1 MNYTKDIFFKIN
13 YNTSQDLIKVE
24 HNSWTSKIFSK
35 IKQNKIL
42 VLTSIAVAIFS
53 ILNFIMIYNFI
64 KVLQD
69 IYFMMIS

>member
-1 MNYTKDIFFKIN
+1 MNYTKDVFFKIN

-24 HNSWTSKIFSK
+24 HNSWTRKILRK

-42 VLTSIAVAIFS
+42 VLTSIAVTIFS
-53 ILNFIMIYNFI
+53 ILNVIMIYSFI

-69 IYFMMIS
+69 IYFMAF

>member
-1 MNYTKDIFFKIN
+1 MNYTKDVFFKIN

-24 HNSWTSKIFSK
+24 HNSWTSKILRK

-42 VLTSIAVAIFS
+42 VLTTIAVAIFS
-53 ILNFIMIYNFI
+53 TINVIMICSFI

-69 IYFMMIS
+69 IYFMVIS